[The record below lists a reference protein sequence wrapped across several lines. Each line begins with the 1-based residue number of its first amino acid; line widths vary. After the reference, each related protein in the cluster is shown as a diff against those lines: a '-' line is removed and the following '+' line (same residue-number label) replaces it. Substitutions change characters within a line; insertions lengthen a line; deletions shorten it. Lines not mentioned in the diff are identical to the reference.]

1 MNFEGHNSV
10 HSNDG
15 KNLYADTHTEM
26 EARRRKKEKDVSD
39 KTVIQVQSTN
49 STIHTKHLLYVMHY
63 AWNWGLNDSH
73 NPLQFQCDDIYE
85 NSGEDI
91 DTKRSILKIEK
102 FQL

>member
-1 MNFEGHNSV
+1 
-10 HSNDG
+10 
-15 KNLYADTHTEM
+15 
-26 EARRRKKEKDVSD
+26 
-39 KTVIQVQSTN
+39 
-49 STIHTKHLLYVMHY
+49 MHY